1 MMKKISSF
9 IKKRRVLLIFLIFFL
24 LLLLQYQ
31 FLYLY
36 HDDYGYA
43 SLSYAVDIGNEGL
56 HYGISNILKF
66 LWLHYLHWGGR
77 VTSFF
82 VECSL
87 LRLGLSLY
95 RLVQSIVVTLI
106 FYLIYKIAKENS
118 KIEDYK
124 IAIFTVS
131 LYGILDL
138 MNLRDSFFWI
148 SASVNYV
155 FPTLYFLA
163 LVVFMRQEKYN
174 NKFIY
179 FLQFLLVFLTAFS
192 HEQTSAMLLFYLIL
206 TLIEEK
212 VKNKKIKKVSII
224 RFIIALIGFALL
236 LFCPGNN
243 ARKAY
248 SPEFYD
254 LSIFRKLLVTIPNTI
269 TGVFSEYNNQFF
281 LLFFF
286 ALAIVSITNIKNIK
300 NVKNK
305 ILKYLIMLSTL
316 SNIVI
321 IIFSLFIKNYNY
333 FTYFTSLFNNNL
345 KYLVIVVLL
354 LQLLLIISSFVIY
367 FGKKDGFYSKLSLS
381 AFAYITPMLISSYF
395 PERSVI
401 GFQLVMF
408 IIIVK
413 IIFTYFE
420 KVKLPF
426 LLNTVIVA
434 VLIYSVTNYTS
445 ITLGY
450 YNNKKVNDYN
460 DKVLLSSSKKIKSGK
475 NIKEIKQKKFSNMFY
490 AIDPPYIEGFEYT
503 KVWIKKYYEIPQK
516 VELDYE

>member
-1 MMKKISSF
+1 MMEKISSF

-56 HYGISNILKF
+56 HYGISDILRF

-87 LRLGLSLY
+87 LRLGLPLY

-212 VKNKKIKKVSII
+212 VKNKKIKKLSII
-224 RFIIALIGFALL
+224 RFIIALIGFSLL

-281 LLFFF
+281 LLLFF

-305 ILKYLIMLSTL
+305 ILKYTL
-316 SNIVI
+316 
-321 IIFSLFIKNYNY
+321 LC
-333 FTYFTSLFNNNL
+333 
-345 KYLVIVVLL
+345 
-354 LQLLLIISSFVIY
+354 
-367 FGKKDGFYSKLSLS
+367 
-381 AFAYITPMLISSYF
+381 
-395 PERSVI
+395 
-401 GFQLVMF
+401 
-408 IIIVK
+408 
-413 IIFTYFE
+413 FE
-420 KVKLPF
+420 
-426 LLNTVIVA
+426 I
-434 VLIYSVTNYTS
+434 
-445 ITLGY
+445 
-450 YNNKKVNDYN
+450 
-460 DKVLLSSSKKIKSGK
+460 
-475 NIKEIKQKKFSNMFY
+475 
-490 AIDPPYIEGFEYT
+490 
-503 KVWIKKYYEIPQK
+503 
-516 VELDYE
+516 

>member
-1 MMKKISSF
+1 MEKISRF

-24 LLLLQYQ
+24 LLFLQYQ

-43 SLSYAVDIGNEGL
+43 SLSYAVDIGNQGL
-56 HYGISNILKF
+56 HYGLTDIFKF
-66 LWLHYLHWGGR
+66 LGLHYLHWGGR

-87 LRLGLSLY
+87 LRLGLPIY

-106 FYLIYKIAKENS
+106 FYLIYKIANKNS
-118 KIEDYK
+118 KVEDYK

-163 LVVFMRQEKYN
+163 LVIFMKQKKYN

-206 TLIEEK
+206 TLVEEK
-212 VKNKKIKKVSII
+212 VKNKKIKKISII
-224 RFIIALIGFALL
+224 RFIIALIGFSLL

-243 ARKAY
+243 ARKTY

-254 LSIFRKLLVTIPNTI
+254 LSIFRKLLITIPNTI

-286 ALAIVSITNIKNIK
+286 ALAIVSVTNIKGIK
-300 NVKNK
+300 NIKNK
-305 ILKYLIMLSTL
+305 ILKYLIMISTL
-316 SNIVI
+316 SNIIV

-333 FTYFTSLFNNNL
+333 FTYFASLFNN
-345 KYLVIVVLL
+345 KYLKCLVILIL
-354 LQLLLIISSFVIY
+354 ILQLLLVIYSFVIY
-367 FGKKDGFYSKLSLS
+367 FGKKDDFYSKLLLS
-381 AFAYITPMLISSYF
+381 AFAYLTPMFISSYF

-413 IIFTYFE
+413 IIFTYLE
-420 KVKLPF
+420 KTKSVF
-426 LLNTVIVA
+426 IINSIVVA
-434 VLIYSVTNYTS
+434 VVIFSITNYTS
-445 ITLGY
+445 ITIGY
-450 YNNKKVNDYN
+450 YNNKPVNDYN
-460 DKVLLSSSKKIKSGK
+460 DKVLSSSSKEIKSGK
-475 NIKEIKQKKFSNMFY
+475 TIKEIKLKKFKNMFY

-503 KVWIKKYYEIPQK
+503 KIWIKKYYEIPQK
-516 VELDYE
+516 VELIYE

>member
-1 MMKKISSF
+1 MMEKISSF

-56 HYGISNILKF
+56 HYGISDILRF

-87 LRLGLSLY
+87 LRLGLPIY

-243 ARKAY
+243 ARKAT
-248 SPEFYD
+248 SPEFYN
-254 LSIFRKLLVTIPNTI
+254 LSIFKKLLVTIPDTI

-333 FTYFTSLFNNNL
+333 FTYFAYLFNNNI
-345 KYLVIVVLL
+345 KYLVIVVLM

-367 FGKKDGFYSKLSLS
+367 FEKKDDFYSKLSLS
-381 AFAYITPMLISSYF
+381 AFAYITPMFISSYF

-434 VLIYSVTNYTS
+434 VLIYSITNYTS

-475 NIKEIKQKKFSNMFY
+475 NIKEIKQKKFNNMFY

-516 VELDYE
+516 VELKYE

>member
-1 MMKKISSF
+1 MEKISSF
-9 IKKRRVLLIFLIFFL
+9 IKKRRVLLIFFIFFL
-24 LLLLQYQ
+24 LLFLQYQ

-43 SLSYAVDIGNEGL
+43 SLSYAVDIGNQGL
-56 HYGISNILKF
+56 HYGLTDILRF

-87 LRLGLSLY
+87 LRLGLPTY

-106 FYLIYKIAKENS
+106 FYLIYKVAKENS
-118 KIEDYK
+118 KVEDYK

-163 LVVFMRQEKYN
+163 LVVFMKQKKYN

-212 VKNKKIKKVSII
+212 IKNKKIKKTSII
-224 RFIIALIGFALL
+224 RFIIALIGFSLL

-248 SPEFYD
+248 SPEFYN

-269 TGVFSEYNNQFF
+269 TGVFSEYNSQFF

-286 ALAIVSITNIKNIK
+286 ALAIVSVTNVKGIK
-300 NVKNK
+300 NVGNK
-305 ILKYLIMLSTL
+305 ILKYLIIISTL
-316 SNIVI
+316 SNIVV

-333 FTYFTSLFNNNL
+333 FTYFVSLFNN
-345 KYLVIVVLL
+345 KYLKCLVILVLI
-354 LQLLLIISSFVIY
+354 LQLLLIISSFVVY
-367 FGKKDGFYSKLSLS
+367 FGKKDDFYSKLSLS
-381 AFAYITPMLISSYF
+381 AFAYLTPMFISSYF

-413 IIFTYFE
+413 IIFTYLE
-420 KVKLPF
+420 KIKSVF
-426 LLNTVIVA
+426 IINSIIVA
-434 VLIYSVTNYTS
+434 VVLFSIVNYTS

-450 YNNKKVNDYN
+450 YNNKAVNDYN
-460 DKVLLSSSKKIKSGK
+460 DKVLSITSKEIKGGK
-475 NIKEIKQKKFSNMFY
+475 MIKEIKLKKFKNMFY

-516 VELDYE
+516 VELTYE

>member
-1 MMKKISSF
+1 MEKISSF
-9 IKKRRVLLIFLIFFL
+9 IKKRRVLLIFFIFFL
-24 LLLLQYQ
+24 LLFLQYQ

-43 SLSYAVDIGNEGL
+43 SLSYAVDIGNQGL
-56 HYGISNILKF
+56 HYGLTDILRF
-66 LWLHYLHWGGR
+66 LGLHYLHWGGR

-87 LRLGLSLY
+87 LRLGLPAY

-106 FYLIYKIAKENS
+106 FYLIYKVAKENS
-118 KIEDYK
+118 KVEDYK

-163 LVVFMRQEKYN
+163 LVVFMKQKKYN

-212 VKNKKIKKVSII
+212 VKNKKIKKISII
-224 RFIIALIGFALL
+224 RFIIALIGFSLL

-269 TGVFSEYNNQFF
+269 TGVFSEYNSQFF

-286 ALAIVSITNIKNIK
+286 ALAIVSVTNVKNIK
-300 NVKNK
+300 NVGNK
-305 ILKYLIMLSTL
+305 ILKYLIVISTL

-333 FTYFTSLFNNNL
+333 FTYFVSLFNN
-345 KYLVIVVLL
+345 KYLKCLVILVLI
-354 LQLLLIISSFVIY
+354 LQLLLIISSFVVY
-367 FGKKDGFYSKLSLS
+367 FGKKDDFYSKLSLS
-381 AFAYITPMLISSYF
+381 AFAYLTPMFISSYF

-413 IIFTYFE
+413 IIFTYLE
-420 KVKLPF
+420 KIKSVF
-426 LLNTVIVA
+426 IINSIVVA
-434 VLIYSVTNYTS
+434 VVLFSIVNYTS

-450 YNNKKVNDYN
+450 YNNKAVNDYN
-460 DKVLLSSSKKIKSGK
+460 DKVLSITSKEIKDGK
-475 NIKEIKQKKFSNMFY
+475 MIKEIKLKKFKNMFY

-516 VELDYE
+516 VELTYG